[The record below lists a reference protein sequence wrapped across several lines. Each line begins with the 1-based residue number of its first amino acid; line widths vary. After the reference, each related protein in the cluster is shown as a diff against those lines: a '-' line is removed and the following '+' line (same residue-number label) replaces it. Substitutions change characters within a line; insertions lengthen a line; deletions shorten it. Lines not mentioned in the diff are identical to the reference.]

1 MDSFLKWTNNE
12 TPKND
17 QNVDTYI
24 STSGVSTKINQGEKS
39 TDIDKTDALSDGSG
53 SDYIL
58 DSDNCESP
66 PNTHRQ
72 SPTSPT
78 FTPIDLKKEFLESKA
93 KSNIKIRSLKPL
105 EKTCSTGD
113 LRVYYKQDLK
123 NKVLQL
129 EHRLAGLE
137 KHVDKLEASN
147 SKQTAKSENNTAST
161 SSTSSTYQILKLVGI
176 SLICSYIVKM
186 RF

>member
-1 MDSFLKWTNNE
+1 MDSFLQWTNNE
-12 TPKND
+12 MSKNN
-17 QNVDTYI
+17 QKVDTYI
-24 STSGVSTKINQGEKS
+24 STSGVSTKTNQGEKS
-39 TDIDKTDALSDGSG
+39 PDIDKTDALSDGSG
-53 SDYIL
+53 SDYVL
-58 DSDNCESP
+58 DSDHCESP
-66 PNTHRQ
+66 PNPHCQ
-72 SPTSPT
+72 SPSSPT
-78 FTPIDLKKEFLESKA
+78 FTPIDPKKEFLESKE
-93 KSNIKIRSLKPL
+93 KSGIKIRSLKPL

-137 KHVDKLEASN
+137 KHVDKLDTSN
-147 SKQTAKSENNTAST
+147 SRRTSKTENDT
-161 SSTSSTYQILKLVGI
+161 SSTSSTYEILKIFGI